1 VRIIVLLLRLADLP
15 IPAYHSSIIL
25 IYQEEQM
32 DGEPEDPTWETLSTE
47 ILSGMRESE
56 CVNTL

>member
-1 VRIIVLLLRLADLP
+1 MVLLYAGGQATQPRGVRIIVLLLRLADLP

-32 DGEPEDPTWETLSTE
+32 DGEPEDPT
-47 ILSGMRESE
+47 
-56 CVNTL
+56 